1 MKKFQRRQFLQ
12 LVAGA
17 AALPAASSIA
27 NAQAYPSRPVRLVI
41 GYTPGGSADLTAR
54 LMGQWLSEKLGQ
66 SFVIE
71 NRPGGGTN
79 IATEQV
85 LRATPD
91 GYTLLLVAPAN
102 AINASLYDKLNFD
115 FMREMEPIAGIIRFP
130 NVVVVHPS
138 LPIKTIPELI
148 AYAKANPGKLNMA
161 SSGNGSTI
169 HMSGE
174 LFKMLTGINM
184 QHVPYRGGAPALT
197 DMLSGQMQVM
207 FDNIPTCAEHV
218 KSGKLRGLAV
228 TSTTRS
234 EVLPDLP
241 LVADFL
247 PGYEA
252 SAWYGLAAPKNTP
265 PKSSTGSTRRSMR
278 SWPIPRPRRGLPRSA
293 QSCCRARP
301 PISASWWR
309 TKPRNGARWSSSR
322 APRWTRFLQPRAADF
337 SKAPLPSPISA
348 AA

>member
-1 MKKFQRRQFLQ
+1 MKLSRRRFLEF
-12 LVAGA
+12 AGGAIALA
-17 AALPAASSIA
+17 AATPRAS
-27 NAQAYPSRPVRLVI
+27 AQGHPNRSVRLI
-41 GYTPGGSADLTAR
+41 ICYTPGGSADLTAR

-115 FMREMEPIAGIIRFP
+115 FMKEMEPIAGIIRFP

-161 SSGNGSTI
+161 SSGKESTI

-174 LFKMLTGINM
+174 LFKML
-184 QHVPYRGGAPALT
+184 
-197 DMLSGQMQVM
+197 
-207 FDNIPTCAEHV
+207 
-218 KSGKLRGLAV
+218 
-228 TSTTRS
+228 
-234 EVLPDLP
+234 
-241 LVADFL
+241 
-247 PGYEA
+247 
-252 SAWYGLAAPKNTP
+252 
-265 PKSSTGSTRRSMR
+265 
-278 SWPIPRPRRGLPRSA
+278 
-293 QSCCRARP
+293 
-301 PISASWWR
+301 
-309 TKPRNGARWSSSR
+309 
-322 APRWTRFLQPRAADF
+322 
-337 SKAPLPSPISA
+337 
-348 AA
+348 